1 MNIPTVGTLSF
12 ARLYEDH
19 APVKVL
25 VNSVV
30 GGNTLNL
37 TIYKGNSDLIH
48 DTRDID
54 ITKNGFK
61 FYDAPIDS
69 KYYYQ
74 IIKYHDNGY
83 DAIDVRRGECFM
95 NIDDAFEAEEILS
108 NTNESDYEVVVI
120 KFSKL
125 Y

>member
-1 MNIPTVGTLSF
+1 MNIPAVGTLSF

-19 APVKVL
+19 TPVKVL
-25 VNSVV
+25 VNSVDDEKI
-30 GGNTLNL
+30 LNL
-37 TIYKGNSDLIH
+37 TIYKSNSDLIH
-48 DTRDID
+48 DTRDVD

-83 DAIDVRRGECFM
+83 DAIDIREGECFM
-95 NIDDAFEAEEILS
+95 NIDDAFEAEKILS
-108 NTNESDYEVVVI
+108 KKNESDYEVAVRRFN
-120 KFSKL
+120 KF